1 VAEQTDTLA
10 PQSPPQKRPQT
21 LRHLLAKVHLRLI
34 IFAVVLAAASLMLSG
49 VLVMRG
55 YAQRNLSLIANS
67 VAYTVEPAIAFQD
80 KQAVAD
86 GMRLVG
92 AVPGVRAVEV
102 VDPQGRVLAEWT
114 NTHSNWP
121 DWLVDGTNRLIWPQ
135 PAVAQVLHGD
145 TLVGVVH
152 LTGDSSDILR
162 FLLAALVIALACIG
176 VAVLATRI
184 LDQRLRHDVLE
195 PLEYLAKVAH
205 SVRTERAFEKR
216 IPSAGIAEIDRFGR
230 DFNALLDELQGWH
243 AGLTSE
249 NAELQRRAM
258 HDGLTGLGNREQF
271 EPALRRAVA
280 ESDRSGLPF
289 ILLFFDVDHF
299 KAINDRHGHTSG
311 DATLIAVG
319 DRLRSTIR
327 DVDSAFRLGGD
338 EFAVLLDP
346 LPGTALA
353 DIVVNRIRTA
363 MTKPIRMPSGLW
375 VTTTLSVG
383 TAIYPID
390 GKNAEELLH
399 HADQAMYIDKRS
411 RQEKDRRIAGENDV

>member
-1 VAEQTDTLA
+1 MTDLPASPTQTPL
-10 PQSPPQKRPQT
+10 QKPQT

-55 YAQRNLSLIANS
+55 YAQRNLTLIAHS

-80 KQAVAD
+80 KQAIAD

-102 VDPQGRVLAEWT
+102 VDPQGRVLAGWT
-114 NTHSNWP
+114 NTQSTWP
-121 DWLVDGTNRLIWPQ
+121 DWLVDGTNRLVWPQ
-135 PAVAQVLHGD
+135 PAAARILHGD
-145 TLVGVVH
+145 TQVGLVR

-162 FLLAALVIALACIG
+162 FLLAAVVIALACIG

-184 LDQRLRHDVLE
+184 LDQRLRADVLE
-195 PLEYLAKVAH
+195 PLEYLAEVAH

-216 IPSAGIAEIDRFGR
+216 VPSSGIAEIDRFGR
-230 DFNALLDELQGWH
+230 DFNALLAELQGWH
-243 AGLTSE
+243 LGLTSE
-249 NAELQRRAM
+249 NAELQRRAT

-280 ESDRSGLPF
+280 EADRTGLPF

-327 DVDSAFRLGGD
+327 DVDAAFRLGGD

-353 DIVVNRIRTA
+353 EIVVNRIRSG

-383 TAIYPID
+383 TAIYPTD

-399 HADQAMYIDKRS
+399 HADQAMYADKRS
-411 RQEKDRRIAGENDV
+411 RQDKGRRTAGEDNV